1 MTIFLL
7 VATVNNGSQTYGIYR
22 FTDKKISNNL
32 YHNITNLL
40 IAIRRLMTN
49 IRCKYS
55 S

>member
-1 MTIFLL
+1 MMAVKLMAFIVL
-7 VATVNNGSQTYGIYR
+7 QT
-22 FTDKKISNNL
+22 KKISNNL